1 MTNQAQEINNMFI
14 CMAQDYG
21 YEGELHVDA
30 KSGELIRMDHIIE
43 NIVRLIE
50 HRFDDEMKIIREQLG
65 LKKP

>member
-1 MTNQAQEINNMFI
+1 
-14 CMAQDYG
+14 MAQDYG
-21 YEGELHVDA
+21 YEGELHLDA

-50 HRFDDEMKIIREQLG
+50 HRFDDEMKIIREQLR